1 MDRIIISDLQTTGI
15 IGVKHPE
22 RDKPQILF
30 INLTLY
36 RDLRLAGQTDSIA
49 DTVNYSTIASAVGE
63 QVSNT
68 QFHTVEALAEHLS
81 HYLLSNY
88 PLNAVR
94 VRVEKPKKVSNTA
107 RVGVEIF
114 RRKSSL

>member
-1 MDRIIISDLQTTGI
+1 MDKIIITDLQTTGI

-30 INLTLY
+30 INLCLY
-36 RDLRLAGQTDSIA
+36 LDLHPAGVTDSIA
-49 DTVNYSTIASAVGE
+49 DTVSYSTIARAVSE

-81 HYLLSNY
+81 HYLLHNF
-88 PLNAVR
+88 PLQAVR
-94 VRVEKPKKVSNTA
+94 IRIEKPKKVTDTA
-107 RVGVEIF
+107 RVGVEVF
-114 RRKSSL
+114 RRKTTL

>member
-1 MDRIIISDLQTTGI
+1 MDKIIITDLQTTGI

-30 INLTLY
+30 INLCLY
-36 RDLRLAGQTDSIA
+36 LDLHPAGVTDSIA
-49 DTVNYSTIASAVGE
+49 DTVSYSTIARVVSE

-81 HYLLSNY
+81 HYLLHNF
-88 PLNAVR
+88 PLQAVR
-94 VRVEKPKKVSNTA
+94 IRIEKPKKVTDTA
-107 RVGVEIF
+107 RVGVEVF
-114 RRKSSL
+114 RRKTTL

>member
-1 MDRIIISDLQTTGI
+1 MDRIIITDLQATGI

-22 RDKPQILF
+22 RDKPQILL

-36 RDLRLAGQTDSIA
+36 RDLRAVGESDNIIE
-49 DTVNYSTIASAVGE
+49 TVNYSTITKAVAD
-63 QVSNT
+63 QVSQT
-68 QFHTVEALAEHLS
+68 HFHTVEALAAHLCRF
-81 HYLLSNY
+81 LLQNY
-88 PLNAVR
+88 PLEAVR

-114 RRKSSL
+114 RRKSQI

>member
-1 MDRIIISDLQTTGI
+1 MDKIIIADLQTTGI

-30 INLTLY
+30 INLVLY
-36 RDLRLAGQTDSIA
+36 RDLHLAGVTDRIA
-49 DTVNYSTIASAVGE
+49 DTVSYSTIARAVSE
-63 QVSNT
+63 QVSDT

-81 HYLLSNY
+81 QYLLQTF
-88 PLNAVR
+88 PLEAVR

-114 RRKSSL
+114 RRKRAG

>member
-1 MDRIIISDLQTTGI
+1 MDKIIITDLLTTGI

-22 RDKPQILF
+22 RDKPQVLL

-36 RDLRLAGQTDSIA
+36 RDLRLAGASDSIT
-49 DTVNYSTIASAVGE
+49 DTINYSTIATIVSE

-68 QFHTVEALAEHLS
+68 QFHTVEALAAHLAD
-81 HYLLSNY
+81 YLLGNS
-88 PLNAVR
+88 PLEAVR
-94 VRVEKPKKVSNTA
+94 IRVEKPKKVSNTA

-114 RRKSSL
+114 RRKTSA